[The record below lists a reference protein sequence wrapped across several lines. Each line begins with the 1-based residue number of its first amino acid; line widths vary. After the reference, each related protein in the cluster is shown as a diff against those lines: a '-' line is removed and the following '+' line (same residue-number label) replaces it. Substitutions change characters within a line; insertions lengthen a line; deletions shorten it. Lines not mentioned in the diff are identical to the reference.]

1 MLGRFLKD
9 LEQGVE
15 GGNAEHVD
23 LVHDVDALFDAGG
36 GEHCLVSESADI
48 VYAVVGGGVYFDDV
62 HNGAVVDAP
71 ASGALT
77 AGIAVYGVLA
87 VDGLGEDL
95 GAAGLTGAA
104 GADEEVGM
112 RKAPRGDLRLE
123 RFGYMILT
131 ADLIEGSRPVF
142 AVERLVDGIHDLL

>member
-1 MLGRFLKD
+1 M
-9 LEQGVE
+9 
-15 GGNAEHVD
+15 
-23 LVHDVDALFDAGG
+23 
-36 GEHCLVSESADI
+36 
-48 VYAVVGGGVYFDDV
+48 
-62 HNGAVVDAP
+62 
-71 ASGALT
+71 
-77 AGIAVYGVLA
+77 LA

-104 GADEEVGM
+104 GADEEVGV